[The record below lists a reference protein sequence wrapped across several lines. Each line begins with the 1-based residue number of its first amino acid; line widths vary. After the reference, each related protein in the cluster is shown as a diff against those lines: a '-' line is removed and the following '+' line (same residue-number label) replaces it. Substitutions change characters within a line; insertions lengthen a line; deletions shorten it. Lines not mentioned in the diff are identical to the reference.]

1 MTGGTMVEVEEEVVG
16 TIAKGEQEVR
26 ATTRKGTYGEEA
38 KTIADDDEY
47 DRPRYDDRRPQRRR
61 YEDPPS
67 VRVRKQILEIA
78 QSVSVP
84 LS

>member
-1 MTGGTMVEVEEEVVG
+1 M
-16 TIAKGEQEVR
+16 
-26 ATTRKGTYGEEA
+26 
-38 KTIADDDEY
+38 ADDDEY

-78 QSVSVP
+78 QSVGFPCYDAAEACPNTRFS
-84 LS
+84 L